1 MRLPCRRSAGRGL
14 AERCVLLQTEAGH
27 QGLVGHAVADVRE
40 GRAVIQLVAGF
51 QEEKNRL
58 EGARALVLR
67 EFG

>member
-1 MRLPCRRSAGRGL
+1 MADDRGL
-14 AERCVLLQTEAGH
+14 HISAEIGYWASS
-27 QGLVGHAVADVRE
+27 
-40 GRAVIQLVAGF
+40 IMQLVAGF